1 MTDLKVRDTWEI
13 PRSLVRIE
21 WGDVFGT
28 ICGSGT
34 KQTWSGSPA
43 SASSPSEPSAI
54 TSGAGAAP
62 TTPAIRSRPAR
73 SVGTS
78 SGNKHAY
85 DERLRRII
93 DRAVSEQVQ
102 LAQGRRSRD
111 RPLPRWHARRT
122 PAGSPSVGA
131 RSMPSAIGGELISRM
146 DQIPQRAGRCPFLSG
161 TLNKSTTCVTA
172 ENSRGVCTISAT
184 SNGHRQDW
192 HRLVK
197 TCYGKSAPGW
207 PRDLPAAQVPRVVLV
222 QNYARIITGG
232 LEVVRRRRA
241 GSTNP
246 AAQLQPKTT
255 MMCTA
260 VGKTAGQGLQ
270 TSAPPGT

>member
-1 MTDLKVRDTWEI
+1 M
-13 PRSLVRIE
+13 
-21 WGDVFGT
+21 
-28 ICGSGT
+28 
-34 KQTWSGSPA
+34 
-43 SASSPSEPSAI
+43 
-54 TSGAGAAP
+54 
-62 TTPAIRSRPAR
+62 
-73 SVGTS
+73 
-78 SGNKHAY
+78 
-85 DERLRRII
+85 
-93 DRAVSEQVQ
+93 SEQVQ
-102 LAQGRRSRD
+102 LAQAIAAEIGRCLDGTLGERLQDPFRR
-111 RPLPRWHARRT
+111 RPVDALRYR
-122 PAGSPSVGA
+122 
-131 RSMPSAIGGELISRM
+131 GELISRM

-161 TLNKSTTCVTA
+161 TLNKSTTCVKA

-260 VGKTAGQGLQ
+260 VGKTAGQGPANECAARDLNPEP
-270 TSAPPGT
+270 AD